1 MRARLA
7 ARLLRR
13 RARVAG
19 GERWCRL
26 ALRVAAAWREER
38 EGERGEGEVGMG
50 WVVSIEMR
58 RGRGGRDGGVEGV
71 MVSMSGDIVV
81 VARLFEIVGD
91 GW

>member
-1 MRARLA
+1 
-7 ARLLRR
+7 
-13 RARVAG
+13 
-19 GERWCRL
+19 
-26 ALRVAAAWREER
+26 
-38 EGERGEGEVGMG
+38 MG